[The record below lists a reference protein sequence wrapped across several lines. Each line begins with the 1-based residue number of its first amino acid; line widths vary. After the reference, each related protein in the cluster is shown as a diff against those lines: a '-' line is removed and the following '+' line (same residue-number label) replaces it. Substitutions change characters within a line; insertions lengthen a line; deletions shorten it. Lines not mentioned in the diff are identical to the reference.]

1 VGKGARLAHQL
12 VDDVSILDA
21 VAPFATQ
28 SWDSLQVALGLVDVE
43 VICVQADPHALA
55 VEATVH

>member
-1 VGKGARLAHQL
+1 L

-21 VAPFATQ
+21 
-28 SWDSLQVALGLVDVE
+28 LQVALGLVDVE